1 MEKQI
6 AAKPELIETGP
17 VVTEIQAKAI
27 LSKSRIHDWALNA
40 YVGCAHNCAYCYARF
55 MRRFTGHSEPWGRFV
70 DVRVNAV
77 ELLEKELQKKKK
89 GTVWISGVCDAYQP
103 LERDY
108 RLSGR
113 CLEMLV
119 DHGWPVSVQT
129 KSPLVLRDLDTL
141 RRAADVRVGFSI
153 ASLDERVRAV
163 FEPGAPAIAERIE
176 ALGKLHDAGV
186 RTFVMVAP
194 LLPGAEGLV
203 ERLADRVDEALIDR
217 DNYGHADRVYRKYGL
232 QWAQGD
238 SYLQDRG
245 RRLQAD
251 FIRAGVR
258 CRMLY

>member
-17 VVTEIQAKAI
+17 LVAEIRAKAI
-27 LSKSRIHDWALNA
+27 LSKSRIHDWTLNA

-89 GTVWISGVCDAYQP
+89 GAVWISGVCDAYQP

-113 CLEMLV
+113 CLEILV

-153 ASLDERVRAV
+153 A
-163 FEPGAPAIAERIE
+163 
-176 ALGKLHDAGV
+176 
-186 RTFVMVAP
+186 T
-194 LLPGAEGLV
+194 
-203 ERLADRVDEALIDR
+203 LADRVDEALIDR